1 MGNSLDTEMGGTDHG
16 FQRTHWTQ
24 IMGARA
30 TDEAGRHAAVNDLF
44 VAYWKPV
51 YFYLRRKGYDN
62 ETAKDLVQG
71 FFLEVVLGR
80 ELIQRAD
87 PAKGRFRTF
96 LLTALDRYV
105 ISVNRSEGAAKRK
118 PPRGLVH
125 LDGVNWDS
133 VPEPADAVTP
143 DETFNYAWASALLD
157 DVLAELEREC
167 VEAGRQTHWEVF
179 YARVVNPILAN
190 EEPAAVADLCAQ
202 YGIESERKVW
212 DMVSALKQQ
221 FQAILRCHVR
231 LFVGSEA
238 EVNQEIC
245 DLLEI
250 FSRKRP
256 G

>member
-24 IMGARA
+24 ILGAQT
-30 TDEAGRHAAVNDLF
+30 TDEAGRQAAVNDLF

-71 FFLEVVLGR
+71 FFLEVVMGR

-105 ISVNRSEGAAKRK
+105 ASVNRAGRRAKRV
-118 PPRGLVH
+118 PPGGLVH
-125 LDGVNWDS
+125 LDAINWDD
-133 VPEPADAVTP
+133 VPEPHHVVTP

-157 DVLAELEREC
+157 EVLKKLELECIET
-167 VEAGRQTHWEVF
+167 GKQTHWDVF
-179 YARVVNPILAN
+179 CARALNPILKN
-190 EEPAAVADLCAQ
+190 EEPVAVADLCAR
-202 YGIESERKVW
+202 YGIDSERKAW
-212 DMVSALKQQ
+212 DMVSALKQR
-221 FQAILRCHVR
+221 FRAILRFHVR
-231 LFVGSEA
+231 LFVETED
-238 EVNQEIC
+238 EVDEEIGE
-245 DLLEI
+245 LLKI
-250 FSRKRP
+250 FSKK
-256 G
+256 GAG